1 KARSA
6 KQPRVGCDPGRV
18 GPEMRMDM
26 GQPQR
31 AGAGGNTGAFG
42 QIDDLSRQ
50 AGFPGP
56 RPPPCQPQC
65 RGKLARLSAALP
77 EQIAKKLA
85 PPGLKYAFG
94 PGIFSQIGGIGQ
106 RTLIPAHG
114 KAVDVKT
121 QSPER

>member
-1 KARSA
+1 ELGKRKLAAQIKRLDIVELFRPVDREAKARSA

-56 RPPPCQPQC
+56 RPPPCQPQS

-85 PPGLKYAFG
+85 APE
-94 PGIFSQIGGIGQ
+94 IG
-106 RTLIPAHG
+106 RAH
-114 KAVDVKT
+114 V
-121 QSPER
+121 